1 VDGTAH
7 AKATEIP
14 TGEADAAYTRF
25 DVPEYFFAEDAS
37 ARSDTRPVEGGVKAE
52 AVAVLRGV
60 TAGPLHIESLTS
72 RAYAYMA
79 TIAEDPVGRA
89 STVIEGATVNDIPV
103 QITDKGV
110 LVGENASPG
119 AQSEVNAAL
128 TGAGFKEVL
137 LTPASAVAGEDKQ
150 SVNTSTG
157 FLSFVHY
164 DEKFGASNP
173 QGFSGGGFTVGGA
186 EASVAA
192 KRCEPACPS
201 ASSGAGD
208 IPDIG
213 EVGDVG
219 ANDEDQRAAGSSRPD
234 ITSYDT
240 APVSSAAPS
249 PSSAFTDFGAGT
261 GLPASVPYEASFSAG
276 YSSSYAATPSPPLE
290 VDAGI
295 EESAAAA
302 DGSGDTAEG
311 SSGGSQPAVVSPEM
325 LPVLALDS
333 ESADWMRD
341 LYLALATGAMVIV
354 IAQRVVKAR

>member
-1 VDGTAH
+1 M
-7 AKATEIP
+7 
-14 TGEADAAYTRF
+14 
-25 DVPEYFFAEDAS
+25 
-37 ARSDTRPVEGGVKAE
+37 AE

-60 TAGPLHIESLTS
+60 TAGPLRIESLTS

-79 TIAEDPVGRA
+79 TIAEDPVGKA
-89 STVIEGATVNDIPV
+89 STVIEGATVNEIPV

-110 LVGENASPG
+110 VVGENASPG
-119 AQSEVNAAL
+119 AQAQVNEAMK
-128 TGAGFKEVL
+128 GAGFKEVL

-150 SVNTSTG
+150 SVSTSTG

-192 KRCEPACPS
+192 KRCEPDCPR
-201 ASSGAGD
+201 ASSGTGD
-208 IPDIG
+208 IGDI
-213 EVGDVG
+213 GDVG
-219 ANDEDQRAAGSSRPD
+219 DGVPTSEDQRAAESSRPD
-234 ITSYDT
+234 ISSYDT
-240 APVSSAAPS
+240 APVSAAAPY
-249 PSSAFTDFGAGT
+249 PSASAPYADFGAGT
-261 GLPASVPYEASFSAG
+261 GFSASAPFEASFSAG
-276 YSSSYAATPSPPLE
+276 YSSNYAATPSSPIE
-290 VDAGI
+290 VSGGI

-302 DGSGDTAEG
+302 DAPDDTTEG

-341 LYLALATGAMVIV
+341 LYLAIATGAMVIV